1 MKRTLTAVL
10 MAATM
15 IPILIWGDLY
25 YIFDIFCLLLT
36 LGAAVEFRAMLRHTK
51 KLPRWIDGLA
61 VALAGAAYVA
71 VRYVNVLP
79 MAPSAVLF
87 GTVLV
92 FGIVLVF
99 VEAFR
104 SEDFGHALSTV
115 LYGSIGFAAIA
126 ILREIGIHYV
136 IYILIGAMVT
146 DTAAYF
152 FGTKFGRHRLCPTVS
167 PKKSVEGAIAGAAF
181 GTAGAAAYAFALH
194 LFDGA
199 LGVVSVLLVSFAVT
213 AVAQVGDLVASKFK
227 RCHGIKDY
235 SNLFPG
241 HGGILD
247 RFDSSMFAA
256 VFVLF
261 VVILTG
267 AFA

>member
-15 IPILIWGDLY
+15 IPILIWGDRY
-25 YIFDIFCLLLT
+25 SIFDGFCLLLS
-36 LGAAVEFRAMLRHTK
+36 LGAAYEFRAMLRHTRE
-51 KLPRWIDGLA
+51 LPRWIDALA

-71 VRYVNVLP
+71 VRFMDLLP
-79 MAPSAVLF
+79 AAPTAVLF
-87 GTVLV
+87 GTILV
-92 FGIVLVF
+92 FGCVLVF
-99 VEAFR
+99 VEAFK

-115 LYGSIGFAAIA
+115 LYGSLGFAAIA
-126 ILREIGIHYV
+126 ILRGMGIHYV
-136 IYILIGAMVT
+136 IYVLIGAMTT
-146 DTAAYF
+146 DTAAYL
-152 FGTKFGRHRLCPTVS
+152 FGTKFGKHRLCPTVS

-181 GTAGAAAYAFALH
+181 GTAAAAAYAFALG

-199 LGVVSVLLVSFAVT
+199 LGIVSVVLVSFAVS

-227 RCHGIKDY
+227 RSHGIKDY

-247 RFDSSMFAA
+247 RFDSSMFSA
-256 VFVLF
+256 VFVLL
-261 VVILTG
+261 VLILAG
-267 AFA
+267 VPA